1 MPAFDSF
8 EALAVLGASGFVL
21 PLILVSGAVGEEA
34 AVAAIR
40 AGAADF
46 VSRDRLDRL
55 AVVVRGCLRQV
66 EERRAREAAEQ
77 AARDSQERFLAAVE
91 TMLDGLAIFA
101 SIRDRSGRIT
111 DFRYEYV
118 NQALCARF
126 GMDASQLIGNRLLE
140 LFPAHIESGLFADYC
155 EVVESGEPLAKE
167 DVVFSE
173 DRGVRRLSL
182 ALDLRAAKL
191 GDGVVVVARE
201 ITARKQA
208 EAIRARLAAIV
219 ESSDDAVISV
229 TLDGTIVS
237 WNVARSGCTAMRRRR
252 RSGVTSRSWF
262 RLVART
268 RSRRTSLACVAASA
282 SIISSPSADDT
293 TGL

>member
-1 MPAFDSF
+1 M
-8 EALAVLGASGFVL
+8 
-21 PLILVSGAVGEEA
+21 
-34 AVAAIR
+34 
-40 AGAADF
+40 
-46 VSRDRLDRL
+46 
-55 AVVVRGCLRQV
+55 VRGCLRQV

-77 AARDSQERFLAAVE
+77 AARDSQERFRAAVE
-91 TMLDGLAIFA
+91 TMLDGLAIFS

-118 NQALCARF
+118 NKALSARS
-126 GMDASQLIGNRLLE
+126 AWVRAQLIGKRLLE

-167 DVVFSE
+167 DVVFRE
-173 DRGVRRLSL
+173 ERGVRRLSL

-208 EAIRARLAAIV
+208 EAIRGRLAAIV

-229 TLDGTIVS
+229 TLDGEVVS
-237 WNVARSGCTAMRRRR
+237 WNVARSGYTATRPRR
-252 RSGVTSRSWF
+252 RSGVRSRSWL

-268 RSRRTSLACVAASA
+268 RSRRSSRVCVAASA
-282 SIISSPSADDT
+282 SIISRPSADVRMGAVIDVRSGIPPIVDDSGEVIGASSVARDVT
-293 TGL
+293 ERKQAE